1 MATDCAGLAD
11 HNATTGE
18 TVWEHP
24 CDAYYR
30 DLYAQLKSQKQ
41 QRAEETG
48 AALPA
53 NLAALGLPANRY
65 LDPLKKKAEAQQRKL
80 KKGEDRQKLR
90 EERTQRNALKRAQ
103 REKRA
108 AKKLQRMWRARQF
121 RRSVNAFI
129 QEKKAAVMVQARI
142 RGILFRRRT
151 REALIAQIENIAITK
166 LQAAVRGNLSR
177 NQLERRRAIK
187 RKREEAAKAAREDLG
202 AAKLVAK
209 LVSTVSSSLKQR
221 SRLPGMLTIFVRV
234 PGPRCVPRTG
244 WTEANR
250 KFEQGWKSGDRQL
263 YAAVRGEQ
271 TPGRMAGQARQA
283 ACRGTSCRLAD

>member
-1 MATDCAGLAD
+1 MDRAAGTHGRAAARLDRACRHNDRRQLLCDACLRTSRHCCCRSCLATDCAGLAD

-221 SRLPGMLTIFVRV
+221 SRLPGMLTIFC
-234 PGPRCVPRTG
+234 PC
-244 WTEANR
+244 
-250 KFEQGWKSGDRQL
+250 
-263 YAAVRGEQ
+263 
-271 TPGRMAGQARQA
+271 ARA
-283 ACRGTSCRLAD
+283 TLRSSNGLD